1 MKVGHEIVRVVTAAL
16 GSMRRG
22 VPLLGALMAVAVL
35 GPVLPAA
42 AEEAMS
48 FQLIT
53 IAGKGGCP
61 RDCADVIAAE
71 GEIDNDT
78 ADRFVSFLSD
88 HLQDRDLR
96 PVVLIESPGGTV
108 IGAMQLG
115 TVFRHI
121 GAAVIV
127 GSTRLVGNGEEARVV
142 PGACLSACVYAFVG
156 GVRRVVPPVSRLGIH
171 RMVINERVFGPD
183 GAETRAIFG
192 SKDIVAS
199 LAAYTRAMG
208 VDPRMIDYAERIS
221 PDQLHIVTAREIAR
235 WRLGRPRL

>member
-1 MKVGHEIVRVVTAAL
+1 MKVGHEIVRMIAAAL
-16 GSMRRG
+16 RG
-22 VPLLGALMAVAVL
+22 VRKAAPLLGALLVFAAL

-42 AEEAMS
+42 AEETMS
-48 FQLIT
+48 FELIT

-61 RDCADVIAAE
+61 RDCAEVIAAE

-78 ADRFVSFLSD
+78 ADRFVTFLSD

-96 PVVLIESPGGTV
+96 PVILIQSPGGTV

-127 GSTRLVGNGEEARVV
+127 GSARPMGNGEEARVV
-142 PGACLSACVYAFVG
+142 PGACLSACVYAFAG

-183 GAETRAIFG
+183 GAETRKIFG

-208 VDPRMIDYAERIS
+208 VDPRMIDYAETIS
-221 PDQLHIVTAREIAR
+221 PDQLHIVTPREIAR